1 MDSEKTFNENPEESE
16 MTIEEG
22 FAQMDQIIAG
32 LEDPDVG
39 LEDSFRLYEKGM
51 KLLRSVN
58 EKVDRVE
65 KKVQTISE
73 EGELDNFEQA

>member
-1 MDSEKTFNENPEESE
+1 MDSEKIFHENPEESG